1 MNAPASLPENIL
13 SDIGIYLA
21 ADEKILKALSP
32 FGAGSSAAGQV
43 WLILTSH
50 SVIFHTCE
58 IGREPLVA
66 LLARRDI
73 REIEYFQKQSGV
85 QLTFVPTG
93 KTQQVSRLNF
103 TPDKQ
108 EELEDFCEE
117 LADLINFKKET
128 ASGVK
133 IYSNAQSAAKA
144 AKAATV
150 AATPTQQPQ
159 PSSQA
164 VAKPAPQASRVDQ
177 PLSEEVEL
185 RHAASALKHSDKA
198 AKVPVSAAMPAA
210 LPATAPTAKPSDKP
224 ATSAEQA
231 AQARPVTEKPGK
243 KPLFDPSEVKISK
256 TPATDRSS
264 ESKVSGND
272 SLDIGYFIT
281 ATLISLLV
289 AFIWYKFFMLV
300 AGWKEPRPR

>member
-1 MNAPASLPENIL
+1 MNAPASLPANIL
-13 SDIGIYLA
+13 ADIGIYLA

-58 IGREPLVA
+58 HGREPLVA

-128 ASGVK
+128 AAGVK
-133 IYSNAQSAAKA
+133 IYSKAQPATA
-144 AKAATV
+144 AATLSPLV
-150 AATPTQQPQ
+150 
-159 PSSQA
+159 SSTGSR
-164 VAKPAPQASRVDQ
+164 PAPQATRGDQ
-177 PLSEEVEL
+177 PQQEDPEL

-198 AKVPVSAAMPAA
+198 AKVPTSPA
-210 LPATAPTAKPSDKP
+210 LPVVEAAAPP
-224 ATSAEQA
+224 ATLAEPGGP
-231 AQARPVTEKPGK
+231 ARPVTERPGK
-243 KPLFDPSEVKISK
+243 KPVIAPAAPAEVKISK
-256 TPATDRSS
+256 VPVSNRSS
-264 ESKVSGND
+264 ESKDTGND
-272 SLDIGYFIT
+272 PLDIGYFIT